1 MSPFL
6 KRSVAATALA
16 LSAIAGVRLLAA
28 APITIRLSTF
38 APSNSPWHVAL
49 LDMGAAW
56 DKATEG
62 RVKLVVYPSGTQGT
76 ETSVVKL
83 MRPPASQL
91 QAALLLQPGLAEI
104 DDAANVLG
112 MPFLLQSDEEMQAV
126 MKKIAPILSKRFEA
140 KGFHVVHWGSAGW
153 VQMFSKKPIKSLAD
167 LKQSKLYTTEGD
179 DRMVQ
184 WYKSNGFN
192 PVPLNFNDI
201 PAQLKLRTGMI
212 DAAPSPP
219 QGALLLQFFRDAPYM
234 LQLRV
239 APLIGATVMT
249 DKAWAAISPEDRA
262 KMLDAAQT
270 IEKKLMTDAPK
281 IDADSVAAMK
291 SRGLTVTDLDPKTA
305 AEFHAAADQM
315 LKSMRGNMIP
325 ADVFDLVVA
334 ERDAFR
340 KSKGK

>member
-1 MSPFL
+1 MSAF
-6 KRSVAATALA
+6 KRSALA
-16 LSAIAGVRLLAA
+16 CAIALAA
-28 APITIRLSTF
+28 GATVLAAPPVMIKLSTF
-38 APSNSPWHVAL
+38 APANSPWHKAL

-62 RVKLVVYPSGTQGT
+62 RVKLTVYPSGTQGT
-76 ETSVVKL
+76 ESSVIKL

-91 QAALLLQPGLAEI
+91 QGALLLLPGLAEI
-104 DDAANVLG
+104 DESFNVFG
-112 MPFLLQSDEEMQAV
+112 MPFFLQSDDEMMAV
-126 MKKIAPILSKRFEA
+126 LNKLEPVLSKKLEA
-140 KGFHVVHWGSAGW
+140 KGFHVIQWGTAGW
-153 VQMFSKKPIKSLAD
+153 VQLFSKKPIKTLAD
-167 LKQSKLYTTEGD
+167 LKQAKLYTTEGD

-184 WYKSNGFN
+184 WYKSNGFQ

-239 APLIGATVMT
+239 GPLIGATVIT
-249 DKAWAAISPEDRA
+249 DKAWTSISPEDQK
-262 KMLDAAQT
+262 KMLDAAQAM
-270 IEKKLMTDAPK
+270 EKQIMADAPK
-281 IDADSVAAMK
+281 VDADSIAAMK
-291 SRGLTVTDLDPKTA
+291 SRGLTVTELDPKA
-305 AEFHAAADQM
+305 AADFHAAAEQM
-315 LKSMRGNMIP
+315 LKTMRASMIP
-325 ADVFDLVVA
+325 ADVYDLAVQ

>member
-1 MSPFL
+1 MPSSL
-6 KRSVAATALA
+6 KRAVLAVTLAVSAA
-16 LSAIAGVRLLAA
+16 AGVRLLAA
-28 APITIRLSTF
+28 DPITIKLSTF
-38 APSNSPWHVAL
+38 APPHSPWDVAL
-49 LDMGAAW
+49 QAMGADWA
-56 DKATEG
+56 KVTAG
-62 RVKLVVYPSGTQGT
+62 RVKLVVYAGGTQGP
-76 ETSVVKL
+76 ETTVVKL

-104 DDAANVLG
+104 DDSANVLG
-112 MPFLLQSDEEMQAV
+112 MPFFLQTDEEMQAV
-126 MKKIAPILSKRFEA
+126 LKKIGPVLSKRFEA
-140 KGFHVVHWGSAGW
+140 KGFHVLHWGSAGW
-153 VQMFSKKPIKSLAD
+153 VQMFSKKPIKALAD
-167 LKQSKLYTTEGD
+167 LKQAKLYTTEGD

-184 WYKSNGFN
+184 WYKSNGFQ

-249 DKAWAAISPEDRA
+249 DKAWTAISPEDRA
-262 KMLDAAQT
+262 KMVEAADAM
-270 IEKKLMTDAPK
+270 EKKLMSDAPK
-281 IDADSVAAMK
+281 IDTDSIAAMK
-291 SRGLTVTDLDPKTA
+291 SRGLTVTELDPKTA
-305 AEFHAAADQM
+305 AEFHSAAELM
-315 LKSMRGNMIP
+315 IKSMRGNMIP
-325 ADVFDLVVA
+325 ADVFDLAVQ

>member
-1 MSPFL
+1 MSRFL
-6 KRSVAATALA
+6 KRSVVGLTLA
-16 LSAIAGVRLLAA
+16 LSAVLGVRLLAW
-28 APITIRLSTF
+28 APFTIKLSTF
-38 APSNSPWHVAL
+38 APTNSPWHTAL

-76 ETSVVKL
+76 EATVVKL

-91 QAALLLQPGLAEI
+91 QAALLLPPGLAEI
-104 DDAANVLG
+104 DDSANVLG
-112 MPFLLQSDEEMQAV
+112 MPFFLQSDEEMLAV
-126 MKKIAPILSKRFEA
+126 MKKLTPVLAKNFEA

-153 VQMFSKKPIKSLAD
+153 VQVFSKKPIKSLAD
-167 LKQSKLYTTEGD
+167 LKAAKLYTTEGD

-184 WYKSNGFN
+184 IYKSNGFN

-249 DKAWAAISPEDRA
+249 DKAWAAISPEDRG
-262 KMLDAAQT
+262 KMVAAAQAM
-270 IEKKLMTDAPK
+270 ENKLMGAAPK
-281 IDADSVAAMK
+281 IDADDIAAMK
-291 SRGLTVTDLDPKTA
+291 SRGLTVADLDPKA
-305 AEFHAAADQM
+305 VAEFHAAAEQM
-315 LKSMRGNMIP
+315 IKSMRGTNVP
-325 ADVFDLVVA
+325 RDVFYLALAD
-334 ERDAFR
+334 RDAFR

>member
-1 MSPFL
+1 MSAF
-6 KRSVAATALA
+6 KRSALACALA
-16 LSAIAGVRLLAA
+16 LAAGATVLAA
-28 APITIRLSTF
+28 PPVMIKLSTF
-38 APSNSPWHVAL
+38 APANSPWHKAL

-62 RVKLVVYPSGTQGT
+62 RVKLTVYPSGTQGT
-76 ETSVVKL
+76 ESSVIKL

-91 QAALLLQPGLAEI
+91 QGALLLLPGLAEI
-104 DDAANVLG
+104 DESFNVFG
-112 MPFLLQSDEEMQAV
+112 MPFFLQSDDEMMAV
-126 MKKIAPILSKRFEA
+126 LQKLEPVLSKKLEA
-140 KGFHVVHWGSAGW
+140 KGFHVIQWGTAGW
-153 VQMFSKKPIKSLAD
+153 VQLFSKKPIKTLAD
-167 LKQSKLYTTEGD
+167 LKQAKLYTTEGD

-184 WYKSNGFN
+184 WYKSNGFQ

-239 APLIGATVMT
+239 GPLIGATVIT
-249 DKAWAAISPEDRA
+249 DKAWTSISPEDQK
-262 KMLDAAQT
+262 KMLDAAQAM
-270 IEKKLMTDAPK
+270 EKQIMADAPK
-281 IDADSVAAMK
+281 VDADSIAAMK
-291 SRGLTVTDLDPKTA
+291 SRGLTVTELDPKA
-305 AEFHAAADQM
+305 AADFHAAAEQM
-315 LKSMRGNMIP
+315 LKTMRASMIP
-325 ADVFDLVVA
+325 ADVYDLAVQ

>member
-1 MSPFL
+1 MVL
-6 KRSVAATALA
+6 AIGATM
-16 LSAIAGVRLLAA
+16 LAA
-28 APITIRLSTF
+28 PPVLIKLSTF
-38 APSNSPWHVAL
+38 APANSPWHKAL

-62 RVKLVVYPSGTQGT
+62 RVKLTVYPSGTQGT
-76 ETSVVKL
+76 EASVIKL

-104 DDAANVLG
+104 DESFNVFG
-112 MPFLLQSDEEMQAV
+112 MPFFLQSDDEMMAV
-126 MKKIAPILSKRFEA
+126 LRKLEPVLSKKLEA
-140 KGFHVVHWGSAGW
+140 KGFHVLQWGTAGW
-153 VQMFSKKPIKSLAD
+153 VQLFSKKPIKTLAD
-167 LKQSKLYTTEGD
+167 LKQAKLYTTEGD

-184 WYKSNGFN
+184 WYKSNGFQ

-239 APLIGATVMT
+239 GPLIGATVIT
-249 DKAWAAISPEDRA
+249 DKAWTSISADDQK
-262 KMLDAAQT
+262 KMLDAAQAM
-270 IEKKLMTDAPK
+270 EKQILADAPK
-281 IDADSVAAMK
+281 VDADSIAAMK
-291 SRGLTVTDLDPKTA
+291 SRGLTVTELDPKA
-305 AEFHAAADQM
+305 SAEFHSAADQM
-315 LKSMRGNMIP
+315 LKTMRSTMIP
-325 ADVFDLVVA
+325 ADVYDLAVQ

>member
-6 KRSVAATALA
+6 KRSLLAATLA
-16 LSAIAGVRLLAA
+16 LSAVLGVRLLAA
-28 APITIRLSTF
+28 APIVIKLSTF
-38 APSNSPWHVAL
+38 APTNSPWHLAL

-62 RVKLVVYPSGTQGT
+62 RVKLIVYPSGTQGPEST
-76 ETSVVKL
+76 VVKL
-83 MRPPASQL
+83 MRAGTSV

-104 DDAANVLG
+104 DDSANVLG
-112 MPFLLQSDEEMQAV
+112 MPFFLQSDEEMQAV
-126 MKKIAPILSKRFEA
+126 MKKITPVITKRFEA

-153 VQMFSKKPIKSLAD
+153 GQVFSKKAIKSLAD
-167 LKQSKLYTTEGD
+167 LKQAKLYTTEGE

-184 WYKSNGFN
+184 VYKSNGFN
-192 PVPLNFNDI
+192 PVPLSFNDI

-219 QGALLLQFFRDAPYM
+219 QGALLLQFFRDATFM

-239 APLIGATVMT
+239 APLIGATVIT
-249 DKAWAAISPEDRA
+249 DKAWNAISPEDRT
-262 KMLDAAQT
+262 KMVDAAQAM
-270 IEKKLMTDAPK
+270 EKKLMGDAPK
-281 IDADSVAAMK
+281 IDADDIAAMK
-291 SRGLTVTDLDPKTA
+291 SRGLTVTELDPKGV
-305 AEFHAAADQM
+305 AEFHAAAEVM
-315 LKSMRGNMIP
+315 IKSMRGNMIP
-325 ADVFDLVVA
+325 ADVFDTAVA

>member
-6 KRSVAATALA
+6 KRSLVAATLV
-16 LSAIAGVRLLAA
+16 LSAVAGVRLLAR
-28 APITIRLSTF
+28 APLTIKLSTF
-38 APSNSPWHVAL
+38 APTNSPWHVAL

-83 MRPPASQL
+83 MRASQL
-91 QAALLLQPGLAEI
+91 QAALLLPPGLAEI
-104 DDAANVLG
+104 DESANVLG
-112 MPFLLQSDEEMQAV
+112 MPFFLASDEEMQAV
-126 MKKIAPILSKRFEA
+126 MKKMTPVLAKRFEA

-167 LKQSKLYTTEGD
+167 LKKAKLYTTEGD

-184 WYKSNGFN
+184 VYKANGFN

-201 PAQLKLRTGMI
+201 PAQLKLPTGMI

-219 QGALLLQFFRDAPYM
+219 QGALLLQFFRNAPYM

-249 DKAWAAISPEDRA
+249 DKAWNAISPEDRA
-262 KMLDAAQT
+262 KMVAAAQAM
-270 IEKKLMTDAPK
+270 EKKLMGDAPK
-281 IDADSVAAMK
+281 IDADDIAAMK
-291 SRGLTVTDLDPKTA
+291 SRGLTVTDLDPKGVA
-305 AEFHAAADQM
+305 DFHAAAD
-315 LKSMRGNMIP
+315 LLIKSMRGGNIIP
-325 ADVFDLVVA
+325 ADVFDMAVA